1 VTAEE
6 RAHDAF
12 MSGWREGWRRP
23 PSITL
28 SEWSDL
34 HRVLQPE
41 SSSEPGNWR
50 TDRTPYLREI
60 MDCLS
65 ADHPCHKIVF
75 MKSAQIGGTEIGLN
89 WLGYIV
95 HNSPGPTLIVYPTVE
110 VAEDVSKDRITPMI
124 RTTPVVAERVFENK
138 SRRAENTI
146 LNKYFRGG
154 LFKLTG
160 SNSAAGLRSKPM
172 KNLFFDEAD
181 GYTDNADG
189 EGDPVALAVVRS
201 TNFAGKIFMPSTP
214 GDKGG
219 RIEREFLKG
228 DQRRYFVPCPHCGHM
243 DHLQWVNLRWTN
255 DDPST
260 AQMVCVDCGCFIE
273 EFHKTAMLAAGEW
286 RPTAVSPNGVRSYH
300 INGLYSPL
308 GWLSWATMADEWLA
322 AQKDPTLLK
331 AFVNTRL
338 GESYEDRNISVKP
351 DLVLEHREPYP
362 AQVPNG
368 VGVLVAAVDV
378 QGSYLAW
385 KVKGYGAGEESWFI
399 DWGILDGDP
408 AQEQVWKDL
417 DVVLQQRFTHESG
430 QTLRI
435 EGVCVDAGG
444 HHTEY
449 VHKYTRARA
458 SMRYYAVRGGN
469 EVGQPIVG
477 KPTNKNKWR
486 ARVYTLCT
494 DTAKE
499 IIYTRLKIGKPLPG
513 VRSPGY
519 MHMPDI
525 ITQEYAEQLVA
536 EKASRPQVK
545 GRPGKRVW
553 TKTRE
558 RNEALDLEV
567 YCLAALKIRGQ
578 AFIKT
583 LAERAARYARP
594 TLRLPDVQAQ
604 ATAAVTKPPLP
615 PDPLK
620 PPRVPPQ
627 SRPPRRTNWVT
638 RGLKWR

>member
-1 VTAEE
+1 MTAAE
-6 RAHDAF
+6 RAFDTF
-12 MSGWREGWRRP
+12 MVGWRAGWKRDP
-23 PSITL
+23 TMTL
-28 SEWSDL
+28 SEWADT

-41 SSSEPGNWR
+41 SSSEPGQWR
-50 TDRTPYLREI
+50 TERTPYLREI

-65 ADHPCHKIVF
+65 ADHPCHKLVF
-75 MKSAQIGGTEIGLN
+75 MKSAQIGGTEVGLN

-110 VAEDVSKDRITPMI
+110 VAEDVSKDRISPMI

-214 GDKGG
+214 GEKGG

-243 DHLQWVNLRWTN
+243 DHLQWVNLRWE
-255 DDPST
+255 DHDPST
-260 AQMVCVDCGCFIE
+260 AQMVCMGCGCFIE
-273 EFHKTAMLAAGEW
+273 EHHKTAMLAGGEW
-286 RPTAVSPNGVRSYH
+286 RPTAESPEGVRSYH

-308 GWLSWATMADEWLA
+308 GWLSWATMAEEWLA
-322 AQKDPTLLK
+322 AQKDPTLIR

-338 GESYEDRNISVKP
+338 GESYEDRNISVEP
-351 DLVLEHREPYP
+351 DLVLAHREHYP
-362 AQVPNG
+362 AEVPNG
-368 VGVLVAAVDV
+368 VGILVASVDT
-378 QGSYLAW
+378 QGTWLAW
-385 KVKGYGAGEESWFI
+385 KVKGYGAGEESWLI
-399 DWGILDGDP
+399 AWGILEGDP
-408 AQEQVWKDL
+408 AQDQVWRDL
-417 DVVLQQRFTHESG
+417 DDVLKQRFTHESG

-435 EGVCVDAGG
+435 ECVVVDSGG
-444 HHTEY
+444 NHTDQVY
-449 VHKYTRARA
+449 KYTRLRA
-458 SMRYYAVRGGN
+458 SQRYYAIRGGN
-469 EVGQPIVG
+469 EVGQPLVG
-477 KPTNKNKWR
+477 KPTSRNRFR
-486 ARVYTLCT
+486 ARVYTLCV
-494 DTAKE
+494 DTGKE
-499 IIYTRLKIGKPLPG
+499 TVYSRLRIGKPLPG

-519 MHMPDI
+519 MHMPDT
-525 ITQEYAEQLVA
+525 ITQEYAEQLVS
-536 EKASRPQVK
+536 EKAFRKVIK
-545 GRPGKRVW
+545 GRPGKREWKQV
-553 TKTRE
+553 RE

-567 YCLAALKIRGQ
+567 YCLAALRIRGQ
-578 AFIKT
+578 AVIKS
-583 LAERAARYARP
+583 LAERAARFARP
-594 TLRLPDVQAQ
+594 TLGLPDGS
-604 ATAAVTKPPLP
+604 TIPPP
-615 PDPLK
+615 SPRTPVAEDPLK
-620 PPRVPPQ
+620 PARVPPPV
-627 SRPPRRTNWVT
+627 RPPRRGNWVT